1 MLDIEFDRLTWVVYL
16 YQFYDKLHTPED
28 MIKFHNQLCEASKEA
43 LIDTVGEKF
52 DIDWEELF

>member
-1 MLDIEFDRLTWVVYL
+1 MLQNEYLYWVVY
-16 YQFYDKLHTPED
+16 FYEYYERCNSPEQMKALHD
-28 MIKFHNQLCEASKEA
+28 MICEASKEA